1 LAENGLQADDG
12 GGSGVE
18 DYRAELR
25 RQVRLGDIATGEAAG
40 ACLPGLLRRLA
51 HHEARAGAAPH
62 PFRLYHLWRRNSL
75 RRQVADARW
84 HVEQGRAARL
94 GELASRR

>member
-1 LAENGLQADDG
+1 MGEGET
-12 GGSGVE
+12 GVE

-40 ACLPGLLRRLA
+40 ACLPGLLRRLT
-51 HHEARAGAAPH
+51 HHEARAGTARYPL
-62 PFRLYHLWRRNSL
+62 RLYHLWRRNSL

-84 HVEQGRAARL
+84 HVEQGRAARM
-94 GELASRR
+94 GELEPRR

>member
-1 LAENGLQADDG
+1 M
-12 GGSGVE
+12 E

-51 HHEARAGAAPH
+51 HHERRVAKGPR
-62 PFRLYHLWRRNSL
+62 FLRLYHLWRRRRL
-75 RRQVADARW
+75 RLQVADARW
-84 HVEQGRAARL
+84 HVEQGRAARM
-94 GELASRR
+94 GDLAGRR

>member
-1 LAENGLQADDG
+1 MKGADERG
-12 GGSGVE
+12 RSGVE

-40 ACLPGLLRRLA
+40 ACLPGLLRRLS
-51 HHEARAGAAPH
+51 HHEVRAGTAPRLL
-62 PFRLYHLWRRNSL
+62 RLYHLWRRNSL

-84 HVEQGRAARL
+84 HVEQGRAARM